1 VLLDIFT
8 FLSLML
14 AGYLGIML
22 VVGMI
27 LWGAVWLWQRLTG
40 LSLDAESLEAGIQLR
55 QQRTGKDAAAE
66 QAVQALR
73 SHHGP
78 LP

>member
-1 VLLDIFT
+1 
-8 FLSLML
+8 ML

-27 LWGAVWLWQRLTG
+27 LWGAVRLWQRLTG
-40 LSLDAESLEAGIQLR
+40 RSLDADNLEAGIQR
-55 QQRTGKDAAAE
+55 RRRHAGKDAAAE
-66 QAVQALR
+66 HAAQALR
-73 SHHGP
+73 SHQGP